1 MATKMKYDPFDY
13 VNTQELKYSKRITEK
28 ELRKAYTYFRDI
40 ARKRIQRLEEY
51 GYTKGVQYQRMK
63 ALGLPVLKE
72 IDNRNQLA
80 MYLQQVAFFVS
91 TESSTVKGIKRIR
104 KQKVDQFKEMGFEGI
119 NEKNLE
125 DFLDFFETAK
135 GKAVRG
141 SGDTDIAQAWN
152 IGRKQKATPKQIK
165 EDFDKYVEIANAKET
180 AIEKPEETMTSA
192 ELKSELERR
201 K

>member
-1 MATKMKYDPFDY
+1 MVTKMKYDPLDY

-51 GYTKGVQYQRMK
+51 GYTKGAQYQRMK
-63 ALGLPVLKE
+63 ALGMPALKE
-72 IDNRNQLA
+72 IGNRNQLA

-119 NEKNLE
+119 TEKNIDE
-125 DFLDFFETAK
+125 FLDFFETAK

-141 SGDTDIAQAWN
+141 SGDPDIAQAWN
-152 IGRKQKATPKQIK
+152 TGRKQKATPNQII
-165 EDFDKYVEIANAKET
+165 EDYDKYVEIVNAKET
-180 AIEKPEETMTSA
+180 AIEKPAETMSSA
-192 ELKSELERR
+192 ELKSELKRR

>member
-1 MATKMKYDPFDY
+1 MATKTKFEPLDF
-13 VNTQELKYSKRITEK
+13 VNTQELKYSKRITER

-51 GYTKGVQYQRMK
+51 GYTKGAQYQRMK
-63 ALGLPVLKE
+63 ATGLPVLKE
-72 IDNRNQLA
+72 ISNRNQLA

-104 KQKVDQFKEMGFEGI
+104 KQKIDQFKEMGFEGI
-119 NEKNLE
+119 NDKNLE

-141 SGDTDIAQAWN
+141 SGDTDITQAWN
-152 IGRKQKATPKQIK
+152 TGRKQKATPKQIK
-165 EDFDKYVEIANAKET
+165 DDYDKYVEITNAKET
-180 AIEKPEETMTSA
+180 AIAKPAEIMTSA
-192 ELKSELERR
+192 ELKSELKLR

>member
-1 MATKMKYDPFDY
+1 MATKMKYDPLDY

-51 GYTKGVQYQRMK
+51 GYTKGAQYQRMK

-72 IDNRNQLA
+72 IANRNQLA

-104 KQKVDQFKEMGFEGI
+104 KQKIDQFKEMGFEGI
-119 NEKNLE
+119 NDKNLE

-152 IGRKQKATPKQIK
+152 TGRKQKATPKQIK
-165 EDFDKYVEIANAKET
+165 EDFDKYVELANAKET

-192 ELKSELERR
+192 ELKSELEQR

>member
-1 MATKMKYDPFDY
+1 MATKMKYEPLDY

-51 GYTKGVQYQRMK
+51 GYTKGAQYQRMK
-63 ALGLPVLKE
+63 ALGMPVLKE
-72 IDNRNQLA
+72 INNRNQLA

-91 TESSTVKGIKRIR
+91 TESSTIKGIKRIR

-119 NEKNLE
+119 TEKNIDE
-125 DFLDFFETAK
+125 FLDFFETAK

-141 SGDTDIAQAWN
+141 SADQDIAQAWN
-152 IGRKQKATPKQIK
+152 AGRKQKATPKQIK
-165 EDFDKYVEIANAKET
+165 DDYDKYVEIANKEET
-180 AIEKPEETMTSA
+180 PIVKPIETMTSA
-192 ELKSELERR
+192 KLKSELKRR

>member
-1 MATKMKYDPFDY
+1 MATKMRYDPLDY

-51 GYTKGVQYQRMK
+51 GYTKGAQYQRMK
-63 ALGLPVLKE
+63 ALGMPVLKE
-72 IDNRNQLA
+72 ISNRNLLA

-91 TESSTVKGIKRIR
+91 TESSTVKCIKRIR
-104 KQKVDQFKEMGFEGI
+104 KQKIEQFKEMGFEGI
-119 NEKNLE
+119 TEKNIDE
-125 DFLDFFETAK
+125 FLDFFETAK

-141 SGDTDIAQAWN
+141 SGDPDIAQAWN
-152 IGRKQKATPKQIK
+152 TGRKQKVTPKQILD
-165 EDFDKYVEIANAKET
+165 DFDKYIEIINSEET
-180 AIEKPEETMTSA
+180 AIAKPAETMTSA
-192 ELKSELERR
+192 ELKTELKRR

>member
-1 MATKMKYDPFDY
+1 MATKTKYDPLDY

-51 GYTKGVQYQRMK
+51 GYTKGAQYQRMK
-63 ALGLPVLKE
+63 ALGMPVLKE
-72 IDNRNQLA
+72 ISNRNQLA

-119 NEKNLE
+119 TEKNIDE
-125 DFLDFFETAK
+125 FLDFFETAK

-141 SGDTDIAQAWN
+141 SSDTDIAQAWN
-152 IGRKQKATPKQIK
+152 TGRKQKATPKQIK

-180 AIEKPEETMTSA
+180 AIAKPEETMTSA
-192 ELKSELERR
+192 ELKSELKRR

>member
-1 MATKMKYDPFDY
+1 MATKMKYDPLDY

-51 GYTKGVQYQRMK
+51 GYTKGAQYQCMK
-63 ALGLPVLKE
+63 ALGMPVLKE
-72 IDNRNQLA
+72 INNRNQLA

-104 KQKVDQFKEMGFEGI
+104 KQKIDQFKEMGFEGI
-119 NEKNLE
+119 TEKNIAE
-125 DFLDFFETAK
+125 FLDFFETAK

-141 SGDTDIAQAWN
+141 SGDPDIAQAWN
-152 IGRKQKATPKQIK
+152 AGRKQKATPKQIK
-165 EDFDKYVEIANAKET
+165 EDYDKYVEIANAKET
-180 AIEKPEETMTSA
+180 AIAKPAETMTSA
-192 ELKSELERR
+192 ELKSELTQR

>member
-1 MATKMKYDPFDY
+1 MATKMKYDPLDY

-51 GYTKGVQYQRMK
+51 GYTKGAQYQRMK

-72 IDNRNQLA
+72 IANRNQLA

-91 TESSTVKGIKRIR
+91 TKSSTVKGIKRIR
-104 KQKVDQFKEMGFEGI
+104 KQKIDQFREMGFEGI
-119 NEKNLE
+119 NDKNLE

-141 SGDTDIAQAWN
+141 SGDPDIAQAWN
-152 IGRKQKATPKQIK
+152 TGRKKKAIPKQII
-165 EDFDKYVEIANAKET
+165 EDYDKYVELANRAEST
-180 AIEKPEETMTSA
+180 IEKPAETMTST

>member
-1 MATKMKYDPFDY
+1 MATKMKYEPLDY

-51 GYTKGVQYQRMK
+51 GYTKGAQYQRMK
-63 ALGLPVLKE
+63 ALGLPMLKE
-72 IDNRNQLA
+72 ISNRNHLA

-104 KQKVDQFKEMGFEGI
+104 KQKIDQFKEMGFEGI
-119 NEKNLE
+119 NDKNLE

-141 SGDTDIAQAWN
+141 SGDTDITQAWN
-152 IGRKQKATPKQIK
+152 TGRKQKATPKQIK
-165 EDFDKYVEIANAKET
+165 DDYDKYVEIANAKET
-180 AIEKPEETMTSA
+180 AIEKPAEIMTSA
-192 ELKSELERR
+192 ELKSELKLR

>member
-1 MATKMKYDPFDY
+1 MATKMKYDPLDY

-51 GYTKGVQYQRMK
+51 GYTKGAQYQRMK

-72 IDNRNQLA
+72 ISNRNQLA

-104 KQKVDQFKEMGFEGI
+104 KQKIDQFKEAGFEGI
-119 NEKNLE
+119 TERNLD

-141 SGDTDIAQAWN
+141 SGDPDIAQAWN
-152 IGRKQKATPKQIK
+152 TGRKQKATPKQIM
-165 EDFDKYVEIANAKET
+165 EDYDKYVEIANRAEST
-180 AIEKPEETMTSA
+180 IEKPAETMTSA
-192 ELKSELERR
+192 EFKSELQQR

>member
-1 MATKMKYDPFDY
+1 MATKMKYDPLDY
-13 VNTQELKYSKRITEK
+13 VNTQELKYSKRYTEK
-28 ELRKAYTYFRDI
+28 ELRKVYSNFRDI

-51 GYTKGVQYQRMK
+51 GYTKGAQYQRMK
-63 ALGLPVLKE
+63 AIGLPMLKE
-72 IDNRNQLA
+72 ISNRNQLA
-80 MYLQQVAFFVS
+80 MYLQQIAFFVS

-104 KQKVDQFKEMGFEGI
+104 KQKIEQFEEMGFEGI
-119 NEKNLE
+119 TERNID

-141 SGDTDIAQAWN
+141 SGDTEIAQAWN
-152 IGRKQKATPKQIK
+152 AGRKQKATPKQIK

-180 AIEKPEETMTSA
+180 AIEKPAETMTSA
-192 ELKSELERR
+192 ELKSELKQR

>member
-1 MATKMKYDPFDY
+1 MATKTKFEPLDF
-13 VNTQELKYSKRITEK
+13 VNTQELKYSKRITER

-51 GYTKGVQYQRMK
+51 GYTKGAQYQRMK
-63 ALGLPVLKE
+63 ATGLPVLKE
-72 IDNRNQLA
+72 ISNRNQLA

-104 KQKVDQFKEMGFEGI
+104 KQKIDQFKEMGFEGI
-119 NEKNLE
+119 NDKNLE

-141 SGDTDIAQAWN
+141 SGDPDIAQAWN
-152 IGRKQKATPKQIK
+152 TGRKQKATPKQIK
-165 EDFDKYVEIANAKET
+165 DDYDKYVEITNAKET
-180 AIEKPEETMTSA
+180 AIAKPAEIMTSA
-192 ELKSELERR
+192 ELKPELKRR